1 MVVLSFVSALSS
13 SFQILCFEMDSM
25 PTTFG
30 TKELPKISSPSI
42 LKGIPLGL
50 YIPSVSR
57 STHAVALA
65 IPKRDSL
72 FSQVDNTTLPQLV
85 LQF

>member
-42 LKGIPLGL
+42 LRGIPLGL

-57 STHAVALA
+57 AIA